1 MMERMARWRRTVRS
15 SGSLAALIVFLASC
29 TGSPPS
35 APPSF
40 SPPASAGSALWA
52 ARYATGGLVS
62 EGRAV
67 AQAERFDV
75 IGALPWT
82 YRNDVAAM
90 KAANPG
96 LILLAYMNATFAQRH
111 EGHRYPAAWYLR
123 DANGNRVRSRNFG
136 NYLMDPTDPAWIHDR
151 VETCGRFLR
160 VSHYDGCI
168 LDMLGTAPVNAGYVT
183 AAPIDPSTGQPW
195 TADAWLQ
202 ATSALGTAVKRGNAQ
217 ALVVGNGLQDGT
229 RFFDQ
234 TAPSSAI
241 LEGIDGGIAETWLR
255 NAAQPLDRYP
265 NVAAWQRSIDML
277 HATDADVFVMTK
289 TWTAGTPE
297 EKEAWH
303 RFAYASFLLG
313 YAGHAYFTYSS
324 ALVASVAS
332 DRLAD
337 TTAIGAPVESYERVG
352 RVFERRF
359 TGGLVVVNPGATS
372 TTTRLDGTLRGAD
385 GQPIRSIDLGPHGA
399 AILTAA

>member
-1 MMERMARWRRTVRS
+1 MMGRMGRWRRTLRS

-29 TGSPPS
+29 TGSMPPTPPS
-35 APPSF
+35 
-40 SPPASAGSALWA
+40 SPLSASAGSALWA
-52 ARYATGGLVS
+52 ARYATGGLVT

-82 YRNDVAAM
+82 YRDDAAAM

-96 LILLAYMNATFAQRH
+96 LVLLAYLNATFAQRH
-111 EGHRYPAAWYLR
+111 EGHRYPASWYLR

-136 NYLMDPTDPAWIHDR
+136 NYLMDPTNAAWIHDR
-151 VETCGRFLR
+151 VETCARFLR
-160 VSHYDGCI
+160 ISHYDGCI

-195 TADAWLQ
+195 AADTWLQ
-202 ATSALGTAVKRGNAQ
+202 ATSALAGAVKSGNPQ
-217 ALVVGNGLQDGT
+217 AVVVGNGLQDGT
-229 RFFDQ
+229 RFFEP

-255 NAAQPLDRYP
+255 NAAQPIDRYP
-265 NVAAWQRSIDML
+265 DVAAWQRSVDML
-277 HATDADVFVMTK
+277 GATDADVFVMTK

-297 EKEAWH
+297 QKEAWH

-313 YAGHAYFTYSS
+313 YAGHAYFTYSP
-324 ALVASVAS
+324 APNASVAP
-332 DRLAD
+332 DTLAEE
-337 TTAIGAPVESYERVG
+337 TSIGAPVGSYERVG
-352 RVFERRF
+352 SVFERRF
-359 TGGLVVVNPGATS
+359 TGGLVVVNPGS
-372 TTTRLDGTLRGAD
+372 SSITTRLDGTFRGAD
-385 GQPIRSIDLGPHGA
+385 GQPIRSVDLGPHGA